1 MPTPDLNTPPV
12 SRSGRRKWLFGLLVL
27 LLIGAIAAWVVHRR
41 GSTAAAPST
50 PAAVSATHSTT
61 PHVADMPLRLGDG
74 DLLVAEARTLTQTL
88 PISGSIQAQRTAF
101 IKARQAGE
109 IRQVL
114 VREGDT
120 VKAGQLLVSQDSEE
134 AGLRLK
140 QAEEQA
146 KSAQAQLAVAR
157 RNLEN
162 NRALVKQ
169 GFVSETALDT
179 TLNNEQAALAT
190 LQSAQ
195 AAVDLARKAV
205 QDTQLVSP
213 MAGVVS
219 QRLAQAGERVS
230 VDARILEVIDLGS
243 LELQAAVPASDVLA
257 IRVGQAVA
265 LQLEGTEL
273 AINGRIARLA
283 PSAATGS
290 RAVTVYA
297 SLQRH
302 PALRQGLFAQG
313 QVTVAQF
320 KTLAV
325 PRDAI
330 RQDRAQAYVL
340 VLRDG
345 RIQSQVVKLGRQGRS
360 ANSSAGEW
368 VEVVEGLREGD
379 RVGTGRLGGST
390 EGRRVLQP

>member
-1 MPTPDLNTPPV
+1 MPTPEPHTPPV
-12 SRSGRRKWLFGLLVL
+12 SRSGRRKWWIGLLLVL
-27 LLIGAIAAWVVHRR
+27 LMTAVAGWVLQRR
-41 GSTAAAPST
+41 ASAPSAPST
-50 PAAVSATHSTT
+50 PSAPKTSPSPATVDV
-61 PHVADMPLRLGDG
+61 PVRLADS
-74 DLLVAEARTLTQTL
+74 DLLSAGVQTLTQIL

-114 VREGDT
+114 VREGDA
-120 VKAGQLLVSQDSEE
+120 VKVGQLLVSQDSEE

-146 KSAQAQLAVAR
+146 KSAQAQLAIAR

-169 GFVSETALDT
+169 GFVSETALDS
-179 TLNNEQAALAT
+179 TLNNEQAATAA

-219 QRLAQAGERVS
+219 QRLAQPGERVS

-243 LELQAAVPASDVLA
+243 LELQAAVPASDVLT
-257 IRVGQAVA
+257 IRVGQTVA
-265 LQLEGTEL
+265 LQLEGTDL
-273 AINGRIARLA
+273 AISGRIARLA

-297 SLQRH
+297 TLQRH

-320 KTLAV
+320 KALAV
-325 PRDAI
+325 PRDVI
-330 RQDRAQAYVL
+330 RLDRAQPYVL

-345 RIQSQVVKLGRQGRS
+345 RIQSQIVKLGRVGRG
-360 ANSSAGEW
+360 ANPGAGEW

-390 EGRRVLQP
+390 EGRQVQQP

>member
-1 MPTPDLNTPPV
+1 MPTPEPHTPPV
-12 SRSGRRKWLFGLLVL
+12 SRSGRRKWWMGLLLVL
-27 LLIGAIAAWVVHRR
+27 LMAAVAGWVLQRR
-41 GSTAAAPST
+41 GTSPAAPST
-50 PAAVSATHSTT
+50 PSAPTASPSPAT
-61 PHVADMPLRLGDG
+61 ADIPVRLADS
-74 DLLVAEARTLTQTL
+74 DLLSAGIQALTQTL

-114 VREGDT
+114 VREGDA

-146 KSAQAQLAVAR
+146 KSAQAQLAIAR

-169 GFVSETALDT
+169 GFVSETALDS
-179 TLNNEQAALAT
+179 TLNNEQAATAA

-195 AAVDLARKAV
+195 AAVDLARKVV

-219 QRLAQAGERVS
+219 QRLAQPGERVS

-257 IRVGQAVA
+257 IRVGQSVA
-265 LQLEGTEL
+265 LQLEGTDL
-273 AINGRIARLA
+273 AISGHIARLA

-297 SLQRH
+297 TLQRH

-320 KTLAV
+320 KALAV
-325 PRDAI
+325 PRDVI
-330 RQDRAQAYVL
+330 RMDRAQPYVL

-345 RIQSQVVKLGRQGRS
+345 RIQSQIVKLGRQGRS
-360 ANSSAGEW
+360 ATPGTGEW

-390 EGRRVLQP
+390 EGRRVQQP